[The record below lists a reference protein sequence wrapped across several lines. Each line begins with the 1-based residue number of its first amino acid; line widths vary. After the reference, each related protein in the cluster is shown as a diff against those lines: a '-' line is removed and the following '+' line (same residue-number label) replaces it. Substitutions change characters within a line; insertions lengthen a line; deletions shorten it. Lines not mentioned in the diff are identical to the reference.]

1 MLSVVSARAGAVPEQ
16 EGQAESWRKEGRV
29 SERHVVIARCEA
41 LNFDFN
47 RNLLGLKLDLNSS
60 EAAYCAH

>member
-1 MLSVVSARAGAVPEQ
+1 MFSVVSARAEAVPKQ

-29 SERHVVIARCEA
+29 SESHAVIARF
-41 LNFDFN
+41 NFDFN